1 MIKIDSTPE
10 YRTRVLIADD
20 DWDTRAILSD
30 ALAHHGYEPIVAS
43 DGEKALA
50 LAATRSLEIAC
61 VDLVMPG
68 PAGLELADRLKEL
81 QDNFY
86 TAMTFDAAAEA
97 GTSETLVEFAS
108 NSVGWLQ
115 TIRETA
121 NTEHEFRTTV
131 YERSL
136 DALSKDTGVNLD
148 YEMTLLL
155 QLERSYQATS
165 RLIATVD
172 TMYESLLSAAR

>member
-1 MIKIDSTPE
+1 MAGKISSFARGIAARECDCCFDPNQSGDPFLLRDGGINGASYVYNST
-10 YRTRVLIADD
+10 A
-20 DWDTRAILSD
+20 A
-30 ALAHHGYEPIVAS
+30 AGYP
-43 DGEKALA
+43 
-50 LAATRSLEIAC
+50 
-61 VDLVMPG
+61 
-68 PAGLELADRLKEL
+68 DRLKEL